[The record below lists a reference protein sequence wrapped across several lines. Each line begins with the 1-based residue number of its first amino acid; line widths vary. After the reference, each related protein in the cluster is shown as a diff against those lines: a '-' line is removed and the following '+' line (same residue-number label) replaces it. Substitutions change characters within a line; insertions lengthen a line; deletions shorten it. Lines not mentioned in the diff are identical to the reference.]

1 MERIIEIASGVAPV
15 FGLLIL
21 GWSFKQFRFLSA
33 ETVQQLKN
41 LVVTVALPS
50 LLFLA
55 FFSASISAGGAL
67 IVVMMFLS
75 CLFMLGIGFAAGKLV
90 WKQNRTVPYL
100 FAGFEAGML
109 GYALF
114 LPIFG
119 AEHLGVFA
127 MTDFGQVVFVFLVL
141 VPLLTRGSGEK
152 TGPVETLLNALKSP
166 VIIGIFSGL
175 ILGLVNRVLPY
186 DRSGVYRAAEAFLNM
201 TGSLTVPLICISIG
215 YGIEIDRERLGKAL
229 AISFA
234 RLGLN
239 ALLAAGIT
247 LLILKQIIPVPRI
260 YLAAIWTM
268 FILPPPFVIP
278 VFLKKEETDETAFS
292 SAALSTHT
300 ILTVLLMPLV
310 AYFII

>member
-1 MERIIEIASGVAPV
+1 MERIIEIAAGVAPV

-21 GWSFKQFRFLSA
+21 GWSFKKLQFLSA

-55 FFSASISAGGAL
+55 FFAVSLSAGGAM
-67 IVVMMFLS
+67 IVVILFLS
-75 CLFMLGIGFAAGKLV
+75 CLLMLGIGFAAGKFI
-90 WKQNRTVPYL
+90 WRKNRTVPYL

-141 VPLLTRGSGEK
+141 VPLLTRDAGEK
-152 TGPVETLLNALKSP
+152 SSPVATLLNAVKSP

-175 ILGLVNRVLPY
+175 VLGLVNRVLPY
-186 DRSGVYRAAEAFLNM
+186 DQSGVYRSAEAFLKM

-229 AISFA
+229 AISLT

-239 ALLAAGIT
+239 AILAAGIT
-247 LLILKQIIPVPRI
+247 LLILKQIVPVPRI
-260 YLAAIWTM
+260 YLAAVWTM

-278 VFLKKEETDETAFS
+278 VFLRKEEIDETAFS

-310 AYFII
+310 AYFIL

>member
-21 GWSFKQFRFLSA
+21 GWSFKRFRFLSV

-67 IVVMMFLS
+67 IVMMMFLS
-75 CLFMLGIGFAAGKLV
+75 CLIMLGVGFAAGRLI

-119 AEHLGVFA
+119 TENLGVFA
-127 MTDFGQVVFVFLVL
+127 MTDFGQVVFVFLIL
-141 VPLLTRGSGEK
+141 VPLLTRGAGERSGPAA
-152 TGPVETLLNALKSP
+152 TMLNAIKSP
-166 VIIGIFSGL
+166 VIIGIFAGL

-186 DRSGVYRAAEAFLNM
+186 NQSGVYRSVEAFLKM

-229 AISFA
+229 AISFS

-247 LLILKQIIPVPRI
+247 VLILNGVIPVPRI
-260 YLAAIWTM
+260 YLAAVWTM

-278 VFLKKEETDETAFS
+278 VFLKKEELQETAFS

-300 ILTVLLMPLV
+300 ILTVLLMPVV
-310 AYFII
+310 AYFIV